1 MRNLAE
7 IIDDISGH
15 VTRCGSLSSDMFLIT
30 QHGTI
35 WSLSHLCQ
43 TELGGRPQ
51 AAVDVQRVE
60 VIHVE
65 VYPCFDGGGID
76 EEGIE
81 ISHSK

>member
-1 MRNLAE
+1 
-7 IIDDISGH
+7 
-15 VTRCGSLSSDMFLIT
+15 
-30 QHGTI
+30 
-35 WSLSHLCQ
+35 
-43 TELGGRPQ
+43 
-51 AAVDVQRVE
+51 